1 MTSPWAALN
10 EFDPD
15 LHGAPSGEPELIPP
29 AAQRYMAVWLTLAI
43 VVLPLAVW
51 WLL

>member
-15 LHGAPSGEPELIPP
+15 LHGAPEQLPP
-29 AAQRYMAVWLTLAI
+29 AAQRSMAVWITLAI
-43 VVLPLAVW
+43 VLLPLLYV
-51 WLL
+51 LL